1 MVDPNDQR
9 FNAYNDFGQFS
20 NFKTF
25 MNSQYLMMQILT
37 EGSWVMQVWSYCY
50 RQQNLYGWIVAL
62 FIFMHLLI
70 VTVMANLLKGIFWE
84 IYFTVST
91 IIDELDDHER
101 VQKEEEQEKIKSRD

>member
-1 MVDPNDQR
+1 
-9 FNAYNDFGQFS
+9 
-20 NFKTF
+20 
-25 MNSQYLMMQILT
+25 
-37 EGSWVMQVWSYCY
+37 
-50 RQQNLYGWIVAL
+50 
-62 FIFMHLLI
+62 MHLLI